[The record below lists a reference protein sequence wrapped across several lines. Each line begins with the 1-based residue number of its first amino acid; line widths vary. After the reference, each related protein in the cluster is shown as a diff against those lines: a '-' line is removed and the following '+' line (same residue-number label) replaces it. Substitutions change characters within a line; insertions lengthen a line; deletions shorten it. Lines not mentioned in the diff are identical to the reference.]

1 VKVSIDRDT
10 ERRELDGART
20 QEVGLIV
27 PIRMIRCVDY

>member
-20 QEVGLIV
+20 QEVGLLPSV
-27 PIRMIRCVDY
+27 RVTRCVDH